1 MARTSDRF
9 KTPGDFLSPATFWG
23 DAGAACGPLFISLA
37 VHTALQ
43 GYAKGPLSLI
53 LTSSDTGQRSAMLI
67 ETLQQPGEKA

>member
-43 GYAKGPLSLI
+43 GNAKGPLNLI
-53 LTSSDTGQRSAMLI
+53 LTSSDTDQRSAMLI